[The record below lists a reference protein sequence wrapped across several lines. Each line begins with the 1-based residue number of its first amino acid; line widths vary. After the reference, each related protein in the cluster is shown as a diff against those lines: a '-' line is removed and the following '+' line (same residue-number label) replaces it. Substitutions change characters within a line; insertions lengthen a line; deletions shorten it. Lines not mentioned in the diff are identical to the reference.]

1 MLTHVTMEYMCINVA
16 SYNDNSIC
24 VKRVY
29 VNEGYVYVHTL

>member
-1 MLTHVTMEYMCINVA
+1 
-16 SYNDNSIC
+16 